1 MLCLEAENQAG
12 DRSHLKANRECQLLD
27 WTDVYVQ
34 LIGNYSVLETIE

>member
-12 DRSHLKANRECQLLD
+12 DRSQLKANIECQLLD